1 MSKMNNMNS
10 IKVPSSNGHNHSN
23 GNNMKYNQSPTG
35 SPFKNNFIKSYNNG
49 SNETEEF
56 YSYDLLSSIA
66 NYLLDRTKYRPKIGI
81 ICGSGLGSLAES
93 IENADQIPYQSIPNF
108 PVSTV
113 EGHAGQLIFGT
124 INNVAVMCMQGRF
137 HYYEGYPLAK
147 CCMPIRVMKLV
158 GVTHLIATNAA
169 GGLNEK
175 YNVGDIVIVKDH
187 INLMGFAGNNP
198 LQGPNDTR
206 FGPRFPPMNRAY
218 DSKMKQLAMKIAC
231 DLDIKN
237 QIHEGVYTCLGG
249 PNYETV
255 AELRMLKILGV
266 DCVGMSTVHEVIT
279 ARHCDLKAFAFS
291 IITNKCITE
300 YESKEEPG
308 HEEVVEVGK
317 KRQFILTE
325 LVRRLIAQ
333 IDIE

>member
-1 MSKMNNMNS
+1 M
-10 IKVPSSNGHNHSN
+10 
-23 GNNMKYNQSPTG
+23 
-35 SPFKNNFIKSYNNG
+35 
-49 SNETEEF
+49 
-56 YSYDLLSSIA
+56 LSSIA

-93 IENADQIPYQSIPNF
+93 IDNAEIVPYQTIPNF

-113 EGHAGQLIFGT
+113 EGHAGQMIFGT
-124 INNVAVMCMQGRF
+124 INNVDVMCMQGRF

-169 GGLNEK
+169 GGLNES
-175 YNVGDIVIVKDH
+175 YSVGDIVIVRDH

-206 FGPRFPPMNRAY
+206 FGPRFPPMNKAY
-218 DSKMKQLAMKIAC
+218 DVTMKKRALKIAR
-231 DLDIKN
+231 DLGIEN
-237 QIHEGVYTCLGG
+237 HMHEGVYTCLGG

-266 DCVGMSTVHEVIT
+266 DCVGMSTVHEVRVILIEIDIINALCFIIKFLFIILFIQVIT
-279 ARHCDLKAFAFS
+279 ARHCDIKAFAFS
-291 IITNKCITE
+291 IITNKCITN
-300 YESKEEPG
+300 YESKDEPG
-308 HEEVVEVGK
+308 HEEVVEAGK
-317 KRQFILTE
+317 KKQYVLAE
-325 LVRRLIAQ
+325 LVRRLVVD
-333 IDIE
+333 IDDE

>member
-1 MSKMNNMNS
+1 MKS
-10 IKVPSSNGHNHSN
+10 IKVPTNSHSSNNSHSN
-23 GNNMKYNQSPTG
+23 GNGTIYSQSPNG
-35 SPFKNNFIKSYNNG
+35 SPFKNNFMKNCGNG
-49 SNETEEF
+49 SNETEDF
-56 YSYDLLSSIA
+56 YSYDVLSSIA
-66 NYLLDRTKYRPKIGI
+66 NYLLDRTKHRPKIGI

-93 IENADQIPYQSIPNF
+93 IDNAEIVPYQSIPNF

-113 EGHAGQLIFGT
+113 EGHAGQMIFGT
-124 INNVAVMCMQGRF
+124 INDVDVMCMQGRF

-169 GGLNEK
+169 GGLNEN

-206 FGPRFPPMNRAY
+206 FGPRFPPMNKAY
-218 DSKMKQLAMKIAC
+218 DATLKRRAKKIAV
-231 DLDIKN
+231 DLGITG
-237 QIHEGVYTCLGG
+237 QVHEGVYTCLGG

-266 DCVGMSTVHEVIT
+266 DCVGMSTVHEIIT
-279 ARHCDLKAFAFS
+279 ARHCDMKAFAFS
-291 IITNKCITE
+291 IITNKGITN
-300 YESKEEPG
+300 YESQQEPG
-308 HEEVVEVGK
+308 HEEVVEAGK
-317 KRQFILTE
+317 KTQYVLAEF
-325 LVRRLIAQ
+325 VRRLIA
-333 IDIE
+333 DIGDE